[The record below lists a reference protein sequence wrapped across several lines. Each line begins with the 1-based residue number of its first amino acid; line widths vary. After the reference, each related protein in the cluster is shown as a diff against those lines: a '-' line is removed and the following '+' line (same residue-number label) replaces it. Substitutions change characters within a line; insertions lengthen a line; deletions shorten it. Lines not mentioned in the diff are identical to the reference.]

1 MRLGRPVTQIVL
13 SPSERET
20 LERAIRGARRWR
32 RPLALR
38 APIVLRCAGG
48 ETLTS
53 MRLVLPPWWSA
64 GAVWPARW
72 ADRVMFWLRWGHGPD
87 SGPAVAMG

>member
-20 LERAIRGARRWR
+20 LERYTRRATMAQA
-32 RPLALR
+32 LALR